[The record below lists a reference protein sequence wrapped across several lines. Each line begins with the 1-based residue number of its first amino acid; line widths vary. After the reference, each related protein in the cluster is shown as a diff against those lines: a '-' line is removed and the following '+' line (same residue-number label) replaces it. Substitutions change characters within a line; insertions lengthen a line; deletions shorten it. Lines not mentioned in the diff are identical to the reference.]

1 MPDWKNV
8 LTHFTANAENLM
20 DALRYRLYYALGG
33 PGPVKIITYRGYG
46 TPERLFLRGRVL
58 KDKNIAEAQENDD
71 LWENLLN
78 TYKRMSSTEIP
89 FAHLAARFQGQEREL
104 TANEEGFFEV
114 WIEPQRPLAGD
125 RLWHPIELELLDPI
139 PEEQSRYPIK
149 AVGQVLVPPNTARYM
164 VISDI
169 DDTVLQSDATHLL
182 RMARNVFLGNAHT
195 RLPFPGVAALYRAMF
210 SGVSG
215 SEMNPL
221 FYVSSSPWNL
231 YDLLSHFFNLQG
243 IPVGP
248 VLHLRDWGVNENEI
262 LPLMHRNYK
271 IDTIRK
277 IIDFFPYLPFVL
289 IGDSGQEDP
298 EIYAE
303 LVREYP
309 NRALA
314 VYIRNV
320 SRDLKRPE
328 EVRKLAQRVIE
339 EGGSLVLAEDSE
351 TIARHAIEL
360 ELINPQSLEAVREDR
375 RKDEAP
381 LTAAERVLG
390 GEEEAGEAEQA
401 AVKERE
407 AAEKAPTVKLE
418 GKQPGTQ
425 PDETKQAVK
434 DGAVE
439 DAVKSAGAEK
449 TENPPPVVV
458 EGQKRKKPKK

>member
-1 MPDWKNV
+1 M
-8 LTHFTANAENLM
+8 
-20 DALRYRLYYALGG
+20 
-33 PGPVKIITYRGYG
+33 
-46 TPERLFLRGRVL
+46 
-58 KDKNIAEAQENDD
+58 
-71 LWENLLN
+71 
-78 TYKRMSSTEIP
+78 
-89 FAHLAARFQGQEREL
+89 
-104 TANEEGFFEV
+104 
-114 WIEPQRPLAGD
+114 
-125 RLWHPIELELLDPI
+125 
-139 PEEQSRYPIK
+139 
-149 AVGQVLVPPNTARYM
+149 
-164 VISDI
+164 ISDI

-262 LPLMHRNYK
+262 LPLKHRNYK

-351 TIARHAIEL
+351 TIARHAVEL

-381 LTAAERVLG
+381 LTAERVLG

-401 AVKERE
+401 PVKERE